1 MTNPPTEMP
10 LAAGARRPPVVGN
23 VASLPLASVDELSV
37 HFQSK
42 RGIVH
47 AVDRVSFD
55 IGDGER
61 VGLVGETGCGK
72 SVTARSFLGLVPSPP
87 ALHAGG
93 RILFRPKQDCT
104 RCHGAGCASC
114 DRLGRAPVPCP
125 ACRGAGCGHCDGTG
139 QEQHDLTRLTPRQM
153 RRVRGEQVAMI
164 FQDPALALN
173 PVLTIGQQVAEVLHE
188 HRADVLLAEAGLTG
202 QGALLQ
208 RAARDR
214 STRLERALLAAPGL
228 RGQRNRLQKVVRD
241 HVARALAET
250 RIANPRKIMDS
261 YPHELSGGMKQ
272 RVMIAQALA
281 CAPDLLIADEPTTAL
296 DVTIQAHILDLIHE
310 LQERHRTAVLYISH
324 DLSLVRDFCD
334 RVVVMYAGQ
343 VAEEGPTSRLF
354 QQPLHPYTRGLLA
367 AVPTGGQP
375 RGTLMAID
383 GTVPEL
389 ANPSSQ
395 CRFHTRCGHG
405 NMVCASQTP
414 VLTVHDP
421 PNHRA
426 ACFLYDDGEAL
437 GLRAE
442 DMPSTDRSV
451 S

>member
-1 MTNPPTEMP
+1 MTNPPTQVP
-10 LAAGARRPPVVGN
+10 LAGPRARPESAPGP
-23 VASLPLASVDELSV
+23 ALSLVSVEDLSV

-42 RGIVH
+42 RGVVH
-47 AVDRVSFD
+47 AVDNVSFD
-55 IGDGER
+55 IGDSET

-87 ALHAGG
+87 AVLAGG
-93 RILFRPKQDCT
+93 RILFRPKRACT
-104 RCHGAGCASC
+104 RCQGAGCASC

-125 ACRGAGCGHCDGTG
+125 ACRGGGCAHCEGSG
-139 QEQHDLTRLTPRQM
+139 QEQFDLTKLSPRGL
-153 RRVRGEQVAMI
+153 RAVRGERVAMI

-173 PVLTIGQQVAEVLHE
+173 PVLTIGQQVGEVFHQHRAEVLLS
-188 HRADVLLAEAGLTG
+188 DAGLSD
-202 QGALLQ
+202 ADPLIR
-208 RAARDR
+208 RAAHDR
-214 STRLERALLAAPGL
+214 STLLERTMLGVPPL
-228 RGQRNRLQKVVRD
+228 RGRRDRLRKVVREY
-241 HVARALAET
+241 VAQALAET

-354 QQPLHPYTRGLLA
+354 RQPLHPYTRGLLA
-367 AVPTGGQP
+367 AVPRGGQP
-375 RGTLMAID
+375 RGSLMAIE

-389 ANPSSQ
+389 IEPGSQ
-395 CRFHTRCGHG
+395 CRFHSRCLQASP
-405 NMVCASQTP
+405 VCASHTP
-414 VLTVHDP
+414 VLTAHDP
-421 PNHRA
+421 PDHRA
-426 ACFLYDDGEAL
+426 ACFLYDAAEAV
-437 GLRAE
+437 GVHPE
-442 DMPSTDRSV
+442 DMPSTDRNAS
-451 S
+451 